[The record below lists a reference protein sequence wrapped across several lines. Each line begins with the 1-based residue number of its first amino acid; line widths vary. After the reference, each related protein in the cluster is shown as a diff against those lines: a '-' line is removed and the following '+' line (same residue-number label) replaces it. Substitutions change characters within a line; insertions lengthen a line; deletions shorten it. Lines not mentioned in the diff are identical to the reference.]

1 MTHLRV
7 KQNIVIVFLDNASLH
22 SFKMEKKSAS
32 RQGKGNDIKPSLS
45 WICFGIEF
53 YSITEEYDGLNK
65 YMMNDM
71 LERIMNCILQV
82 HHNPT

>member
-1 MTHLRV
+1 
-7 KQNIVIVFLDNASLH
+7 
-22 SFKMEKKSAS
+22 MEKKSAS